1 MRKIL
6 EILAEEKSF
15 VKRKYHKM
23 WFLAPYTTICSALI
37 FFSFFLLLRENGWFY
52 GEEMIKISD

>member
-15 VKRKYHKM
+15 VKGKYHKM
-23 WFLAPYTTICSALI
+23 WFLAPYTTRCSALI
-37 FFSFFLLLRENGWFY
+37 FFNFFLLLRENGQFY
-52 GEEMIKISD
+52 GEDRVKISD

>member
-23 WFLAPYTTICSALI
+23 WFLAPQTTICSALI
-37 FFSFFLLLRENGWFY
+37 FFGFFLLLRENEQFN
-52 GEEMIKISD
+52 GEDRVKN

>member
-15 VKRKYHKM
+15 VKKKYHKM
-23 WFLAPYTTICSALI
+23 WFLAPNTTICSALI
-37 FFSFFLLLRENGWFY
+37 FFSFFPLLRENGQFD
-52 GEEMIKISD
+52 GEDRVKN